1 MYLKS
6 LSIIGYKNFDANEF
20 VINLNKGLSVFV
32 GENGAGKSAVIDAIR
47 HLLIEDEF
55 VRTGISEK
63 DFHKPFVASEKASD
77 VIKLSAKFGDLAK
90 EEITAFLPWIESN
103 NEAKLTLQVEN
114 KITAQGR
121 YKRTVFG
128 GVSKNS
134 IFEWELLDTIHCVY
148 LPPLRD
154 AEAKLREGKG
164 SRLARL
170 LKNLNKHEL
179 QKAKD
184 NNSLHPLEEKV
195 SNFNKDL
202 TSDITISDTNELI
215 RTSLKNAVGDVFSQD
230 TIIQFSEMNFNNIV
244 ENLKLLFFPEPNAL
258 DKAELF
264 RDLDQNSLGYNN
276 LLYLATVLAEFS
288 YKSVEQEYLKLLLIE
303 EPEAHLH
310 PQLQIRLLKYLEKK
324 ANETG
329 IQVILTTHSP
339 VLSAAVSLD
348 SIIHLSKTDTKIV
361 SVPIKDCGL
370 SEKSTS
376 FLSRWLDATK
386 ATLFF
391 ARGLLL
397 VEGIAEAMLLP
408 EIAKIVI
415 KKYNDKADEKSR
427 IPIRLEELGISVI
440 NMNGIYFKYF
450 MQLFCNLDEEEF
462 LYIPVR
468 CAGITDN
475 DPPKD
480 SKPTLNNLVAGK
492 NPSLGLIGK
501 LEKTN
506 NCRLFAGKL
515 KTLEY
520 DLAMEKGNLNL
531 MISAFLEMLETDGQI
546 RRDFEKYQ
554 TTNWQ
559 EKEDDTKKDVASE
572 LLDRVEENKGQF
584 AQILATKL
592 AKEDTTFSIP
602 EYIEKA
608 VLWVCKKEVEV

>member
-6 LSIIGYKNFDANEF
+6 LSITGYKNFDANEF

-32 GENGAGKSAVIDAIR
+32 GENGSGKSAIIDAIR

-63 DFHKPFVASEKASD
+63 DFHKPFDASEKASD
-77 VIKLSAKFGDLAK
+77 VIKLSANFGDLAK

-114 KITAQGR
+114 KMTAQGR
-121 YKRTVFG
+121 YKRMVFG

-134 IFEWELLDTIHCVY
+134 MFEWELLDTIHCVY

-170 LKNLNKHEL
+170 LKNLNKYEL

-202 TSDITISDTNELI
+202 TRDVTIFDTNERI
-215 RTSLKNAVGDVFSQD
+215 RTSLKNAVGEVFSQD

-348 SIIHLSKTDTKIV
+348 SIIHLSKTDMKTV

-391 ARGLLL
+391 ARGILL

-408 EIAKIVI
+408 EIAKVVI
-415 KKYNDKADEKSR
+415 KNYNEKADEKNR

-440 NMNGIYFKYF
+440 NMNGIYFRYF
-450 MQLFCNLDEEEF
+450 MQLFCDLDEVKS

-480 SKPTLNNLVAGK
+480 SKPTLNNLVTGK

-501 LEKTN
+501 LEKTK
-506 NCRLFAGKL
+506 NCRLFVGKL

-546 RRDFEKYQ
+546 RKDFEKYQ
-554 TTNWQ
+554 TTDWQ
-559 EKEDDTKKDVASE
+559 MKDDDTKKDMAYE
-572 LLDRVEENKGQF
+572 FLDRVEENKGQF

-592 AKEDTTFSIP
+592 ANGETTFSIP
-602 EYIEKA
+602 EYMENA
-608 VLWVCKKEVEV
+608 VLWVCKKEVDI